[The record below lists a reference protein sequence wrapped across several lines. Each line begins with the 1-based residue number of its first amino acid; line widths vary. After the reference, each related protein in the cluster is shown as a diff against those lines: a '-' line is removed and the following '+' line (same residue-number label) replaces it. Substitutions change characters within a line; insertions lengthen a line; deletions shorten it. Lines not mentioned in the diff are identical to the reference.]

1 MNNHDKI
8 LNIIKKRTNKK
19 FNETTEISFLGLDSL
34 DLVELIIEIEDELS
48 LKITDEKLKNIKTIN
63 DLLVIIEQS
72 N

>member
-48 LKITDEKLKNIKTIN
+48 LKIPDEKLKNIKTIN